1 MGLENQALSFFV
13 RDSDTGGVK
22 EAKKRESSA
31 LIPPEKLQDL
41 LMKIKEEEVK
51 TARVRFQRKPISES
65 QPQIFPTTDLQ
76 NILVKITEEEKRD
89 VFQTEQDWLTES
101 EKNQKKRKSE
111 EELVDGP
118 PLVIAE
124 TFPMPTEADEKPKE
138 RPKVWDHYEKDPND
152 QNKSVCRHCQGVF
165 DYVYEGVPK
174 LTKGLLIH
182 LSIKHHLFPDDR
194 QRQFTCSECGKT
206 YRRKRTQTQCESR
219 HRQEFKLVCPECG
232 KGFMAKVHYEAH
244 FQTHTDYKPFKCPSC
259 GKRFRNKTH
268 LNQHLRVHL
277 GETPLECQKCH
288 KKFRFYSQR
297 KHHQCNFASSQTQAI
312 NNL

>member
-1 MGLENQALSFFV
+1 MGLENQAESFFV
-13 RDSDTGGVK
+13 RDPDTGGVK
-22 EAKKRESSA
+22 KAKRESPA
-31 LIPPEKLQDL
+31 WIPPEKLQDL
-41 LMKIKEEEVK
+41 LMKIKEEEAK
-51 TARVRFQRKPISES
+51 TARVRFQRKPESELQPKIS
-65 QPQIFPTTDLQ
+65 PTTEL
-76 NILVKITEEEKRD
+76 TEEEKRD
-89 VFQTEQDWLTES
+89 IFKIEQDWLTES
-101 EKNQKKRKSE
+101 QKKRKSE
-111 EELVDGP
+111 ENLLDGP
-118 PLVIAE
+118 TLVIKE
-124 TFPMPTEADEKPKE
+124 TLPMPTVTDEKPKE

-174 LTKGLLIH
+174 STKGLLIH
-182 LSIKHHLFPDDR
+182 LSIKHHLFPYR

-219 HRQEFKLVCPECG
+219 HRQEFELVCPECG
-232 KGFMAKVHYEAH
+232 KSFMAKLHYEAH